1 MICYI
6 EYSIE
11 IYLAVSL
18 VVFLLTRVQG
28 KKIPGII
35 KKLNK
40 AFGLN
45 AKSEKLWDILLVS
58 DLKENMTDMA
68 ANINKNMMEIEN
80 LQPKISKGLPRC

>member
-1 MICYI
+1 M
-6 EYSIE
+6 
-11 IYLAVSL
+11 
-18 VVFLLTRVQG
+18 TRVQG

-45 AKSEKLWDILLVS
+45 GKSEKLWDILLVS